1 MVMENEAL
9 ILQLM
14 EYRNRWPDE
23 SQIVSR
29 FVEFLSANPDCFERS
44 LQTGHVTG
52 SAWLVDASGLHV
64 LLTHHKKLGM
74 WIQLGGHA
82 DGDGDILRVAL
93 REAREESGL
102 VSIEPVSPKIFD
114 IDVHQIPARPNEPE
128 HLHWDVR
135 YALRATGEEECTP
148 SEESHEL
155 RWVEIANLDRL
166 TQEESMLR
174 MAAKWRS
181 REDRRGTIPCR

>member
-1 MVMENEAL
+1 MEKEAL

-14 EYRNRWPDE
+14 DYRNRWPGE
-23 SQIVSR
+23 FRIASR
-29 FVEFLSANPDCFERS
+29 FVEFLAGNPDCFERS

-82 DGDGDILRVAL
+82 DGDGDILRVAM
-93 REAREESGL
+93 REAREESGMD
-102 VSIEPVSPKIFD
+102 SIEPVSPRIFD
-114 IDVHQIPARPNEPE
+114 IDVHRIPARPDEPE

-135 YALRATGEEECTP
+135 YALRATGGKECTP
-148 SEESHEL
+148 SDESHEL
-155 RWVEIANLDRL
+155 RWVEIANLNRL

-174 MAAKWRS
+174 MAVKWMTRP
-181 REDRRGTIPCR
+181 EQ

>member
-1 MVMENEAL
+1 MGNDAL

-23 SQIVSR
+23 SLVATR
-29 FVEFLSANPDCFERS
+29 FIDFLSANPDCFERS

-52 SAWLVDASGLHV
+52 SAWLVDAAGLRV
-64 LLTHHKKLGM
+64 LLTHHKKLDM
-74 WIQLGGHA
+74 WIQLGGHS
-82 DGDGDILRVAL
+82 DGDGDILRVAM

-102 VSIEPVSPKIFD
+102 SAIEPVSPRIFD

-128 HLHWDVR
+128 HLHWDIR
-135 YALRATGEEECTP
+135 YALRATGAEEFTP
-148 SEESHEL
+148 SDESHDL
-155 RWVEIANLDRL
+155 RWVEIANLNHL

-174 MAAKWRS
+174 MAVKWMTRP
-181 REDRRGTIPCR
+181 EY

>member
-1 MVMENEAL
+1 MHQDPL

-14 EYRNRWPDE
+14 DYCNRWPE
-23 SQIVSR
+23 EAQVATR
-29 FVEFLSANPDCFERS
+29 FIEFLSANPDAFERS
-44 LQTGHVTG
+44 LQSGHVTG
-52 SAWLVDASGLHV
+52 SAWLVDASRLRV

-82 DGDGDILRVAL
+82 DGDGDVLAVAM

-102 VSIEPVSPKIFD
+102 RSIQPVSTQIFD
-114 IDVHQIPARPNEPE
+114 IDVHRIPARPFEPE

-135 YALRATGEEECTP
+135 YALSATGDEQCVP
-148 SEESHEL
+148 SDESHEL
-155 RWVEIANLDRL
+155 RWVEIANLDRI

-174 MAAKWRS
+174 MAEKWLTRP
-181 REDRRGTIPCR
+181 EQIGATHP

>member
-1 MVMENEAL
+1 MGKDAL

-23 SQIVSR
+23 ARVATGFI
-29 FVEFLSANPDCFERS
+29 EFLSATPDCFERS

-52 SAWLVDASGLHV
+52 SAWLVNATGLHV
-64 LLTHHKKLGM
+64 LLTHHKKLDM

-82 DGDGDILRVAL
+82 DGDSDILRVAM

-102 VSIEPVSPKIFD
+102 SSIDPVFPRIFD
-114 IDVHQIPARPNEPE
+114 IDVHQIPARPSEPE

-135 YALRATGEEECTP
+135 YALRATGKEEFTP
-148 SEESHEL
+148 SGESHEL
-155 RWVEIANLDRL
+155 RWVEIANLKCL
-166 TQEESMLR
+166 TQEKSMLR
-174 MAAKWRS
+174 MAVKWMTQP
-181 REDRRGTIPCR
+181 EY